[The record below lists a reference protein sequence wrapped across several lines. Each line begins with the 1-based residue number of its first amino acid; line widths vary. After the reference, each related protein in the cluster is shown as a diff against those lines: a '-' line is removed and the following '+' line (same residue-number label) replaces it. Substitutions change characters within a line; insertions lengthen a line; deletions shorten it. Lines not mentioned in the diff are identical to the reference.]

1 MKRARS
7 YNDPMTNR
15 RTNQAFCL
23 LDNWSLSTT
32 GKGIRTIRKSPVTPK
47 TAVTI
52 YKAGRLIQLPVVMV
66 ASQDFWI
73 GLQEKT

>member
-1 MKRARS
+1 MKRAKS

-32 GKGIRTIRKSPVTPK
+32 PVTPK
-47 TAVTI
+47 TALTI